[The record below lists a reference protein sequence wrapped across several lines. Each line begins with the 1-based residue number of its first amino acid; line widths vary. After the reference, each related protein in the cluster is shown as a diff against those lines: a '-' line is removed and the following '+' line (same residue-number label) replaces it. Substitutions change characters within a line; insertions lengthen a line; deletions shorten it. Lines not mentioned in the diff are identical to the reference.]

1 MRLVIRSFI
10 RSFAEAF
17 DQLEVEMPAGSER
30 SRSSRQTRTPPRS
43 QRPKGV
49 AGGQALPGLA
59 AGPSGIPEA
68 VPPAAPSGS
77 LLASAEQGVE
87 AAAVGGAPDPPEVDS
102 EVGAGTALLSLL
114 AAEKKQ
120 ARRPAPAPAPT
131 ATTPAPSEAG
141 RAGGG
146 DTLSWL
152 STRGSYSPSGGPLA
166 DALADAPKERQ
177 EDNGT
182 AAPPADEGAAS
193 NDDALGMFLALGK

>member
-1 MRLVIRSFI
+1 MRPVIRSFI

-131 ATTPAPSEAG
+131 ATTHAPPEAG

-166 DALADAPKERQ
+166 DALADAPKEPQ
-177 EDNGT
+177 GNGT
-182 AAPPADEGAAS
+182 AAPFADEGAAS

>member
-1 MRLVIRSFI
+1 MRPVIRSFI

-177 EDNGT
+177 GNGT